1 MKTAANDVAM
11 AADSKFQLRAN
22 MSPKGDQPEAIK
34 QLTEGLVEGRK
45 HQTLLGVTGSGKTFT
60 IANVIAQIG
69 RPTLVISHNKTLAAQ
84 LYGELRTFFPDN
96 AVEFFISYYDYYQP
110 EAYLPTTDTYIE
122 KDTSINEDID
132 RLRLR
137 ATASLL
143 ERDDVIIVASVSCIY
158 GLGSPSE
165 YKKQLLILDRNQEIE
180 RESVIRRLIDIHY
193 NRNEIEFTRGNF
205 RVRGDT
211 IELIP
216 SYMDK
221 ALRIEF
227 FGDEIERMSLIDPMT
242 GEILGEKERVA
253 IYPAKHFVTTK
264 ESLKKAIQ
272 SIKEELKERHSH
284 LVSENKL
291 LEAQRIESRTNYD
304 LEMLKEIGY
313 CSGIENYSRH
323 LTGRKPGERP
333 YTLIDFF
340 PKDFI
345 TIIDESHQSV
355 PQIRGMYAGDRSRKE
370 TLVAHGFRLPSAL
383 DNRPLQFDEFEK
395 MMNKIIYVSATP
407 SEFELNKSE
416 GVVVEQVIR
425 PTGLLDPVIS
435 VRPLS
440 NQVDDLMEQI
450 KVRVDKGERVL
461 VTTLTKRMA
470 EDLTDYL
477 EQADFRVKYLH
488 SEIDSIERTDI
499 IRDLRLKEFDVLV
512 GVNLLR
518 EGLDLPE
525 VSLVAVMDAD
535 KEGFL
540 RSARSLIQTAG
551 RAARNKNGEVIFYA
565 DKMTDSMKK
574 AIDETERRRKKQNEY
589 NLKHNIDPE
598 TIFKTRDEI
607 LRTTQFA
614 DSRTVEEAKVFEKPG
629 HFDDLSREG
638 KAAFLLKS
646 MMQAAENL
654 DFETAALI
662 RDELKEIQG
671 GVIKKS
677 QKRGR

>member
-1 MKTAANDVAM
+1 MDDVQ
-11 AADSKFQLRAN
+11 SKFNLQAN
-22 MSPKGDQPEAIK
+22 FIPKGDQPEAIR
-34 QLTEGLVEGRK
+34 QLTEGLFEGRK

-60 IANVIAQIG
+60 IANVIAQYG

-84 LYGELRTFFPDN
+84 LYGELRVFFPNN

-110 EAYLPTTDTYIE
+110 EAYLPTTDTFIE
-122 KDTSINEDID
+122 KDTSVNEDID

-165 YKKQLLILDRNQEIE
+165 YKKQLLILNRGEAVDRDDF
-180 RESVIRRLIDIHY
+180 IRNLIDIHY
-193 NRNEIEFTRGNF
+193 NRNEIDFTRGNF

-216 SYMDK
+216 SYLDK

-227 FGDEIERMSLIDPMT
+227 FGDEIERMSLIDPLT
-242 GEILGEKERVA
+242 GEILEAKERVA
-253 IYPAKHFVTTK
+253 IYPARHFVTTK
-264 ESLKKAIQ
+264 EALNKAIGE
-272 SIKEELKERHSH
+272 IKAELKERHAG
-284 LVSENKL
+284 LISENKL

-304 LEMLKEIGY
+304 LEMLKEIGF

-333 YTLIDFF
+333 FTLIDFF
-340 PKDFI
+340 PPDFL

-355 PQIRGMYAGDRSRKE
+355 PQIRGMHAGDRSRKE

-383 DNRPLQFDEFEK
+383 DNRPLKFDEFEALV
-395 MMNKIIYVSATP
+395 NKTIYVSATP
-407 SEFELNKSE
+407 ADFELEKSE
-416 GVVVEQVIR
+416 GVVAEQVIR

-450 KVRVDKGERVL
+450 KVRTAKGERVL
-461 VTTLTKRMA
+461 ITTLTKRMA
-470 EDLTDYL
+470 EDLSAYF
-477 EQADFRVKYLH
+477 EQADIRVRYLH

-499 IRDLRLKEFDVLV
+499 IRDLRLAGFDVLI

-525 VSLVAVMDAD
+525 VSLVAIMDAD

-574 AIDETERRRKKQNEY
+574 AIDETERRRIKQTEY
-589 NLKHNIDPE
+589 NLKNNIDPE
-598 TIFKTRDEI
+598 TILKTRDEI
-607 LRTTQFA
+607 LRSTQFA
-614 DSRTVEEAKVFEKPG
+614 DTRTVEEIKSFEKPG
-629 HFDDLSREG
+629 HFEDLSKDG
-638 KAAFLLKS
+638 KISFLLKS
-646 MMQAAENL
+646 MMKAAENL
-654 DFETAALI
+654 DFETATLI
-662 RDELKEIQG
+662 RDEIKTLQG
-671 GVIKKS
+671 GVMKKG

>member
-1 MKTAANDVAM
+1 MKAAESNLIVRPE
-11 AADSKFQLRAN
+11 SKFSLQARLT
-22 MSPKGDQPEAIK
+22 PKGDQPEAIR
-34 QLTEGLVEGRK
+34 QLSEGLIEGRK

-60 IANVIAQIG
+60 IANVIASYG

-84 LYGELRTFFPDN
+84 LYGELRAFFPNN

-122 KDTSINEDID
+122 KDTAINEDID

-143 ERDDVIIVASVSCIY
+143 EREDVIIVASVSCIY

-165 YKKQLLILDRNQEIE
+165 YKKQLLILDKGQEVE

-193 NRNEIEFTRGNF
+193 NRNEIEFSRGNF

-227 FGDEIERMSLIDPMT
+227 FGDEIERMSLIDPLT
-242 GEILGEKERVA
+242 GEIIGEKDRVA
-253 IYPAKHFVTTK
+253 VYPAKHFVTSR
-264 ESLKKAIQ
+264 EALNMAIRD
-272 SIKEELKERHSH
+272 IKEELKETHARF
-284 LVSENKL
+284 VSQNKL
-291 LEAQRIESRTNYD
+291 LEAQRIGSRTNYD

-323 LTGRKPGERP
+323 LTSRKAGERP

-340 PKDFI
+340 PKDFL
-345 TIIDESHQSV
+345 TIIDESHQSM

-383 DNRPLQFDEFEK
+383 DNRPLQFDEFESL
-395 MMNKIIYVSATP
+395 MNQTIYVSATP
-407 SEFELNKSE
+407 ADFELERSE

-425 PTGLLDPVIS
+425 PTGLLDPIIS

-440 NQVDDLMEQI
+440 DQVDDLMEQI
-450 KVRVDKGERVL
+450 KVRIVRGERVL

-499 IRDLRLKEFDVLV
+499 IRDLRLAEFDVLV

-540 RSARSLIQTAG
+540 RSARSLIQTSG

-574 AIDETERRRKKQNEY
+574 AIEETDRRRKKQAEY
-589 NLKHNIDPE
+589 NIKNNVDPE

-614 DSRTVEEAKVFEKPG
+614 DTRTVEETPSFEKPG
-629 HFDDLSREG
+629 H
-638 KAAFLLKS
+638 
-646 MMQAAENL
+646 
-654 DFETAALI
+654 
-662 RDELKEIQG
+662 
-671 GVIKKS
+671 
-677 QKRGR
+677 

>member
-1 MKTAANDVAM
+1 MN
-11 AADSKFQLRAN
+11 SKFELKSNFA
-22 MSPKGDQPEAIK
+22 PKGDQPEAIK
-34 QLTEGLVEGRK
+34 QLEQGLIEGRK

-60 IANVIAQIG
+60 VANVIQKYG

-84 LYGELRTFFPDN
+84 LYGELRAFFPNN

-158 GLGSPSE
+158 GLGSPEE
-165 YKKQLLILDRNQEIE
+165 YKKQLLFLNRGEEIE
-180 RESVIRRLIDIHY
+180 REKVIRSLIDIHY
-193 NRNEIEFTRGNF
+193 NRNEIDFSRGNF

-216 SYMDK
+216 SYLDK

-227 FGDEIERMSLIDPMT
+227 FGDEIERMSEIDPLT
-242 GEILGEKERVA
+242 GEIMGEKDRVA
-253 IYPAKHFVTTK
+253 IYPAKHFVTTR
-264 ESLKKAIQ
+264 ETLNKAIVT
-272 SIKEELKERHSH
+272 IKAELKETHDRMI
-284 LVSENKL
+284 SEHKL

-340 PKDFI
+340 PKDFL

-395 MMNKIIYVSATP
+395 LMNKIIYVSATP
-407 SEFELNKSE
+407 SDFELERSE

-435 VRPLS
+435 IRPLS

-450 KVRVDKGERVL
+450 KVRAARGERVL

-477 EQADFRVKYLH
+477 GQADMRVRYLH

-499 IRDLRLKEFDVLV
+499 IRDLRLAEFDVLI

-574 AIDETERRRKKQNEY
+574 AIDETDRRRKKQTEY
-589 NLKHNIDPE
+589 NQEHNINPE

-614 DSRTVEEAKVFEKPG
+614 DSRTVEEAKQFDKPG
-629 HFDDLSREG
+629 HFDDLSKEG
-638 KAAFLLKS
+638 KISFLLKS
-646 MMQAAENL
+646 MMKAAENL

-662 RDELKEIQG
+662 RDELKELQG
-671 GVIKKS
+671 GVIKS
-677 QKRGR
+677 AQKRGR